1 MLECRGATSV
11 FDNVAC
17 GASLREDPY
26 VFIHVPK
33 TAGSSIRSLLAEVF
47 SAGAVSPAF
56 PVRRID
62 SRDSQLLQS
71 YRVIAGHI
79 SWADAAFHFGRRRLF
94 TFLRDPL
101 ERCLSVYGYFRQ
113 RTHDRLIPL
122 SQIRGLNS
130 PEEATSLARQ
140 LDPDDFFRS
149 EHPHVRQNVENRM
162 CWQLGYRAGIEFR
175 RDMPSALVLQKAI
188 QNLAAIWFVGFFES
202 LGRDVANLLSAFG
215 GKPENHQL
223 PRINQTK
230 APLLASEI
238 GSQTRKAIERLTDLD
253 RRLYDHARKWAKL
266 RE

>member
-1 MLECRGATSV
+1 MHECRGATSV
-11 FDNVAC
+11 SNDVAC
-17 GASLREDPY
+17 SASLQEDRY
-26 VFIHVPK
+26 VFMHVPK
-33 TAGSSIRSLLAEVF
+33 TAGSSIRSSLAEVF

-62 SRDSQLLQS
+62 ARDSQLLQS

-79 SWADAAFHFGRRRLF
+79 SWADAAFHFGNRRLF

-113 RTHDRLIPL
+113 RTHDPLIPL

-140 LDPDDFFRS
+140 LDPEDFFRS

-175 RDMPSALVLQKAI
+175 RDMPSSEVLQRAT

-202 LGRDVANLLSAFG
+202 LGRDVASLVSALG
-215 GKPENHQL
+215 ETPENHKL
-223 PRINQTK
+223 ARINPTH
-230 APLLASEI
+230 APLLAREI
-238 GSQTRKAIERLTDLD
+238 GSQTRKAIERLIDLD